1 MKKTNTYA
9 VKEKSL
15 LCLLCRFLHHLDNEP
30 HISLCVAVSLS
41 DVLRHPAHLV
51 ALCNQS
57 LVILIDGKILHIAP
71 RYTIAV
77 HQAHEGKI
85 GLYQFINGHNIAL
98 SCITSTCLC
107 PRLMSSTLTTGLGSI
122 ATPRAKALASISS
135 PCTLD
140 DVCVAWM
147 GTPPPN

>member
-9 VKEKSL
+9 VREKSL
-15 LCLLCRFLHHLDNEP
+15 LCLLCRFFHHLDNEP
-30 HISLCVAVSLS
+30 HISLGVAVSLS
-41 DVLRHPAHLV
+41 DVLSHPAHLV

-57 LVILIDGKILHIAP
+57 LVILIYGKILHITATD
-71 RYTIAV
+71 TISV
-77 HQAHEGKI
+77 HQAHEWQI
-85 GLYQFINGHNIAL
+85 GLYQFIYCHSIAL